1 MERRESYLAYLYES
15 AWILPSVAIPVGMLV
30 ALILTAF
37 AIGIHLPGQTATVD
51 PRRLAQTPPFDR
63 PGLREVRPGQYEAV
77 VIGQIWSFTPN
88 EIQVPAG
95 ATVTFIATSRDVVH
109 GFRIQGTTVNGMLIP
124 GQVTRLTYRFTQPGE
139 YLLVCHEYCGVGH
152 HGMYGRI
159 RVVAPT
165 P

>member
-1 MERRESYLAYLYES
+1 MDRRESYRAYLYES

-30 ALILTAF
+30 ALVLTAF

-51 PRRLAQTPPFDR
+51 PRQLAQTPPFDR

-77 VIGQIWSFTPN
+77 VIGQIWSFTPT

-124 GQVTRLTYRFTQPGE
+124 GQVTRLTYRFLQPGE
-139 YLLVCHEYCGVGH
+139 YLLICHEYCGVGH

-159 RVVAPT
+159 RVVAP
-165 P
+165 PP